1 MLQVHPKKST
11 SVRRPS
17 RPFSRWVTARKI
29 VQGITLLV
37 FIVLFIQARHGGWP
51 AVLTNLPMRLDP
63 LAVLLHLI
71 SSRTILAGSALAL
84 IVVAIT
90 LLAGRAWC
98 GWLCPLGTVL
108 DLFPLYR
115 ASKNQP
121 KLSENWRAVKYAVL
135 LVLLVAAFFGNL
147 TLLVLDPLTIVFR
160 TLSTAIWPALDR
172 VVTAVETTLYNLP
185 GLGDSIST
193 VDTWVR
199 PALFPAAPA
208 FYRDAWLFAFVFFGV
223 IALNI
228 FAPRFWCRYLCPLG
242 GLLGL
247 LSKFAF
253 FRRKVLVQD
262 CKSCALCERSCPTGT
277 INPAKNFASDPGE
290 CTLCLECLPA
300 CPRSSISFAT
310 ELKPAAWETYDPGR
324 RAVLGAFITSA
335 FGVALFQSDKAA
347 KRDDAHLLRPPGSLE
362 NDLINKC
369 IRCAECIRACP
380 TNAIQPAA
388 FEAGLEGL
396 WTPLLMMRLGYC
408 DYACSACGQACPV
421 QAIPPLTLEEKRTQV
436 IGAAYID
443 QNRCIAWADHTD
455 CIVCEEMCP
464 ISEKAIQLKETEIA
478 LVDGSSVTVKLPVV
492 LRERCIGC
500 GICEYKCPVNGE
512 AAIRIF
518 VPTTALPF

>member
-262 CKSCALCERSCPTGT
+262 CKSCALC
-277 INPAKNFASDPGE
+277 
-290 CTLCLECLPA
+290 
-300 CPRSSISFAT
+300 
-310 ELKPAAWETYDPGR
+310 
-324 RAVLGAFITSA
+324 
-335 FGVALFQSDKAA
+335 
-347 KRDDAHLLRPPGSLE
+347 
-362 NDLINKC
+362 
-369 IRCAECIRACP
+369 
-380 TNAIQPAA
+380 
-388 FEAGLEGL
+388 
-396 WTPLLMMRLGYC
+396 
-408 DYACSACGQACPV
+408 
-421 QAIPPLTLEEKRTQV
+421 
-436 IGAAYID
+436 
-443 QNRCIAWADHTD
+443 
-455 CIVCEEMCP
+455 
-464 ISEKAIQLKETEIA
+464 
-478 LVDGSSVTVKLPVV
+478 
-492 LRERCIGC
+492 
-500 GICEYKCPVNGE
+500 
-512 AAIRIF
+512 
-518 VPTTALPF
+518 